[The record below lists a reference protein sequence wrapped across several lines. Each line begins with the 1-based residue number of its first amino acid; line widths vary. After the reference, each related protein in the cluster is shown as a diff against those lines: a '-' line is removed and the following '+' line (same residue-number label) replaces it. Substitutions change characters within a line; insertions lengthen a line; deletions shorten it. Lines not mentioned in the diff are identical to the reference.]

1 MKTNT
6 NTNSNIN
13 TNTNTNITI
22 NSNSNINTNV
32 TIDTNKLLILI
43 LASPLTGSKRGVAR
57 PKTAKDSLQEP
68 ERGGVPP
75 PKGVLSGLG
84 QPARASKRGRLITWR
99 TSDLKLGWH
108 RRLRPDWFTV
118 PLQS

>member
-57 PKTAKDSLQEP
+57 PKTASKSLKEGEFHPQKVCCQAKDSPQEP
-68 ERGGVPP
+68 PRGG
-75 PKGVLSGLG
+75 GLLHG
-84 QPARASKRGRLITWR
+84 EHLI
-99 TSDLKLGWH
+99 
-108 RRLRPDWFTV
+108 
-118 PLQS
+118 